1 VSKEDAIVKQLE
13 NIGGYLKEIKEGI
26 LGETVTLKDIEA
38 HLTKQDSEIE
48 KRLNDIDMR
57 LERQERTARRRF
69 RFSIGLTFIVVS
81 LSVLLA
87 SWSLGKTM
95 EPRWFI
101 LTLFS
106 LILLILGVILILL
119 SKGNRKNRA

>member
-1 VSKEDAIVKQLE
+1 MGSNNALSDRQILE
-13 NIGGYLKEIKEGI
+13 KIKD
-26 LGETVTLKDIEA
+26 L
-38 HLTKQDSEIE
+38 
-48 KRLNDIDMR
+48 
-57 LERQERTARRRF
+57 LERQERIAWCRF

-119 SKGNRKNRA
+119 PKGNRENQA